1 MFFLH
6 FVSDGW
12 MGLALEVDWF
22 LFFFFHT
29 PLKEF
34 VIRSARRV
42 PYSENEYSNSH
53 ML

>member
-22 LFFFFHT
+22 LFFFFIL
-29 PLKEF
+29 PLR
-34 VIRSARRV
+34 IRNTFG
-42 PYSENEYSNSH
+42 SEGSVFRK
-53 ML
+53 